1 MTIFALA
8 KKIRRKNEP
17 WQKAIQ
23 RARIQHNRNKQKGGK
38 PFISTARRALGATVK
53 PEERDI
59 GDTARAAMQGF
70 FNTR

>member
-23 RARIQHNRNKQKGGK
+23 RARVQHNRNKQKGGT
-38 PFISTARRALGATVK
+38 PTFMSTARKALGATDS
-53 PEERDI
+53 PDARD
-59 GDTARAAMQGF
+59 G
-70 FNTR
+70 